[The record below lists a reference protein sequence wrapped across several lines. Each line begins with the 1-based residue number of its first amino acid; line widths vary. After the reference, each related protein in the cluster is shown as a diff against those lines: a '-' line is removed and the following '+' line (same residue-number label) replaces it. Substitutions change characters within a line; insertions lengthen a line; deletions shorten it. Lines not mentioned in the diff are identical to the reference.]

1 MPVRVLIADD
11 VEVIRSV
18 IRDLLAREPTIEV
31 CGEAANFS
39 QTFDLATSLKPDVI
53 LLDLH
58 MPDGERPKSA
68 FANLRL
74 FSTQSRILAMSL
86 WHEDEETQIIARGY
100 GAVELL
106 DKGKLFNELIPAIQ
120 RVSRE

>member
-1 MPVRVLIADD
+1 
-11 VEVIRSV
+11 
-18 IRDLLAREPTIEV
+18 
-31 CGEAANFS
+31 
-39 QTFDLATSLKPDVI
+39 
-53 LLDLH
+53 
-58 MPDGERPKSA
+58 
-68 FANLRL
+68 
-74 FSTQSRILAMSL
+74 MSL